1 MLFNQAYQDQCTRN
15 PLTAVSTWAD
25 LEVSCAGH
33 LGAITSN
40 QGVIIWVYFGWS
52 RPGLSRHSFHPEM
65 KSNSLDI
72 MNATL
77 KRPEMIQYVHWIS
90 CMLFG
95 TFQDRDKQWDLF
107 MFFFVSPPKFQL
119 NW

>member
-1 MLFNQAYQDQCTRN
+1 MFHCKVTGEVVFKCSILSAAFQAYVTVGR
-15 PLTAVSTWAD
+15 AR
-25 LEVSCAGH
+25 
-33 LGAITSN
+33 
-40 QGVIIWVYFGWS
+40 VYFGWS

-107 MFFFVSPPKFQL
+107 MVFLVSPPKFQL

>member
-1 MLFNQAYQDQCTRN
+1 MRNQLF
-15 PLTAVSTWAD
+15 
-25 LEVSCAGH
+25 
-33 LGAITSN
+33 
-40 QGVIIWVYFGWS
+40 IIHNWKEGVYFGWS

-95 TFQDRDKQWDLF
+95 TFQDRDKQWDLTW
-107 MFFFVSPPKFQL
+107 FFGLTTEVSAELVSIRK
-119 NW
+119 

>member
-1 MLFNQAYQDQCTRN
+1 MTKEDHSTVVDLMSIFCYQEIR
-15 PLTAVSTWAD
+15 
-25 LEVSCAGH
+25 
-33 LGAITSN
+33 
-40 QGVIIWVYFGWS
+40 VYFGWS

-95 TFQDRDKQWDLF
+95 TFQDRDKQWD
-107 MFFFVSPPKFQL
+107 FFGLATEVSAELVRK
-119 NW
+119 